1 MLNQIKQHKNL
12 CKNYMKIVE
21 MIGCCDLNL
30 KFMTKVL
37 ARLKG
42 LSWERTQAF
51 EQIEEDENTFSHEA
65 KMCGNEKHVAPKPSS
80 CTFTLG
86 IENIV
91 MWIYFFYLYIT
102 IGYG

>member
-1 MLNQIKQHKNL
+1 
-12 CKNYMKIVE
+12 MKIVE